1 MKDLTV
7 NNATIIASGQNNAG
21 LIAVAPLGARINNV
35 HLTGEVTIQGYRGV
49 GGIVGN
55 GFPQMDGCSVVAEGT
70 ITATYWGAGGI
81 LGFASDA
88 GAKVTNSTVTSI
100 GQGLTI
106 RGELGGVG
114 AVSGTPH
121 GAKVNGAE
129 ITGVVIASN
138 NNYYMGY
145 VDAGGNVE
153 NVTVEDVAVKVNGE
167 EIVGCDAVAS
177 IGTKGYFSLSSAFAA
192 ATDGQTITLLS
203 NVKLAESLIIAADKD
218 VVLDLNGKTISMEDA
233 SSATVAMIKN
243 NGKLTINDS
252 SANKDGKLSFKTTT
266 PSMTN
271 DYASNVISN
280 YGEIIIN
287 AGTIENVSPSG
298 SACYALD
305 NYAGSTATINGGKLT
320 AVKTTVRIFNW
331 TNGDASKATL
341 NVVGGEIISED
352 GYAINI
358 NSGNTPSV
366 ALNVSGGTITT
377 NDTDYNLAVYIIN
390 QNSAEKFTVN
400 VSGGTFNGN
409 FALNGKTST
418 TMSEDAIVISGG
430 AFDGVICY
438 ETPTQGFVKGGTFKS
453 DVTAYCADGFTCN
466 ANADGTYGV
475 VVAPVAKIGS
485 VEYASLQDA
494 INAAQVGDTIVLLAD
509 VECAEKPVYEG
520 DGVVNVDVNGHILV
534 SSVKE
539 RIRNVVSADGLVP
552 SNNIK
557 FVSGFGW
564 EVYSSYP
571 SFVASDDNRF
581 RVFPTLE
588 QAANYDPAT
597 THDVARIYAYENV
610 KQTADVT
617 LRASGLGTSSTICVD
632 PGYDITWDLN
642 GYTLLQETP
651 TGNPLEACIRGTF
664 TLDDTSVAKTGK
676 WIAGACGTTTGGWY
690 GAGGPAFYVLGAG
703 HLILKG
709 GTVSI
714 ARNTDS
720 NGNNVVNSYLILMDS
735 GSITVDGATLLME
748 DQTGIQAW
756 SGNITV
762 DSGTFDV
769 SENCEYSIFM
779 RGYYSAANLKVN
791 VAVDGCLA
799 AYEDNDAGIDFA
811 VNAQGVVY
819 CEGNGYV
826 APTLTAGLSA
836 LPTIDGNYMVGKA
849 PTATVNNLGSTTVP
863 AGDYVSY
870 PSGGNTT
877 DMPLSF
883 VMQFL
888 ADESADEV
896 QNSAFKEWYGDFV
909 ITFTGIANDSS
920 FVADGCY
927 LAGHYGSFG
936 WVKIPV
942 DGMTIEEGARYPV
955 MLSALGGAQ
964 TYETI
969 CTSVKDF
976 KCALYLT
983 PEVLAANPNL
993 EVKLELSVID
1003 SSKGVDAATDALVA
1017 GENIYEVVNYE
1028 YEAIDFAL
1036 YEGADVVIEEGT
1048 LTSFSNPNTITT
1060 NSITYKRALYD
1071 DLYWNPLYVPFQI
1084 PVSEFTALGLEVA
1097 YFNDVHS
1104 EDTDED
1110 GVLNMFTE
1118 FVTIKSGTL
1127 RANYPY
1133 LFRRTSDASAT
1144 AIDIKLDGATLY
1156 STSAENQK
1164 TVTVS
1169 SAFVKFD
1176 VKGTYTQMSASDL
1189 NGGRVL
1195 GLEGDWGTL
1204 HEDYMLNPFRVY
1216 LNVTILDDSPV
1227 VTEMLRSIQFRVID
1241 GDMEGATGVTS
1252 PDSVEGDDVVYDL
1265 QGRRVLE
1272 PKNGIYIVNG
1282 KKVIFK

>member
-1 MKDLTV
+1 M
-7 NNATIIASGQNNAG
+7 
-21 LIAVAPLGARINNV
+21 
-35 HLTGEVTIQGYRGV
+35 
-49 GGIVGN
+49 
-55 GFPQMDGCSVVAEGT
+55 
-70 ITATYWGAGGI
+70 
-81 LGFASDA
+81 
-88 GAKVTNSTVTSI
+88 
-100 GQGLTI
+100 
-106 RGELGGVG
+106 
-114 AVSGTPH
+114 
-121 GAKVNGAE
+121 
-129 ITGVVIASN
+129 
-138 NNYYMGY
+138 
-145 VDAGGNVE
+145 
-153 NVTVEDVAVKVNGE
+153 
-167 EIVGCDAVAS
+167 
-177 IGTKGYFSLSSAFAA
+177 
-192 ATDGQTITLLS
+192 
-203 NVKLAESLIIAADKD
+203 
-218 VVLDLNGKTISMEDA
+218 
-233 SSATVAMIKN
+233 
-243 NGKLTINDS
+243 
-252 SANKDGKLSFKTTT
+252 
-266 PSMTN
+266 
-271 DYASNVISN
+271 
-280 YGEIIIN
+280 
-287 AGTIENVSPSG
+287 
-298 SACYALD
+298 
-305 NYAGSTATINGGKLT
+305 
-320 AVKTTVRIFNW
+320 
-331 TNGDASKATL
+331 
-341 NVVGGEIISED
+341 
-352 GYAINI
+352 
-358 NSGNTPSV
+358 
-366 ALNVSGGTITT
+366 
-377 NDTDYNLAVYIIN
+377 
-390 QNSAEKFTVN
+390 
-400 VSGGTFNGN
+400 
-409 FALNGKTST
+409 
-418 TMSEDAIVISGG
+418 
-430 AFDGVICY
+430 
-438 ETPTQGFVKGGTFKS
+438 
-453 DVTAYCADGFTCN
+453 
-466 ANADGTYGV
+466 
-475 VVAPVAKIGS
+475 
-485 VEYASLQDA
+485 
-494 INAAQVGDTIVLLAD
+494 
-509 VECAEKPVYEG
+509 
-520 DGVVNVDVNGHILV
+520 
-534 SSVKE
+534 
-539 RIRNVVSADGLVP
+539 
-552 SNNIK
+552 
-557 FVSGFGW
+557 
-564 EVYSSYP
+564 
-571 SFVASDDNRF
+571 
-581 RVFPTLE
+581 
-588 QAANYDPAT
+588 
-597 THDVARIYAYENV
+597 
-610 KQTADVT
+610 
-617 LRASGLGTSSTICVD
+617 GTSSTICVD

-664 TLDDTSVAKTGK
+664 TLDDTSVAKAGK
-676 WIAGACGTTTGGWY
+676 WIAGACGVKDPANSWY
-690 GAGGPAFYVLGAG
+690 GNGGPALYVLGDG
-703 HLILKG
+703 KLILKG

-714 ARNTDS
+714 ARNTDI
-720 NGNNVVNSYLILMDS
+720 NEETIDNTGGLIRLDS
-735 GSITVDGATLLME
+735 GSLLVDGATLLVE
-748 DQTGIQAW
+748 DTYGIMAW
-756 SGNITV
+756 GGSVVVNSGKFDIQGNGASSVFAMSHFADASVEINTYIDGELLIV
-762 DSGTFDV
+762 NGTT
-769 SENCEYSIFM
+769 
-779 RGYYSAANLKVN
+779 AT
-791 VAVDGCLA
+791 
-799 AYEDNDAGIDFA
+799 

-819 CEGNGYV
+819 YEGNGYV
-826 APTLTAGLSA
+826 APTLAAEFVGLPN
-836 LPTIDGNYMVGKA
+836 LDGRYVVGKA

-870 PSGGNTT
+870 PSGGNAT

-896 QNSAFKEWYGDFV
+896 QNSAFKDWYGDFV

-1003 SSKGVDAATDALVA
+1003 SSKGVDAATEALVA
-1017 GENIYEVVNYE
+1017 GENIYEVVSYD

-1144 AIDIKLDGATLY
+1144 EIDIKLDSATLY
-1156 STSAENQK
+1156 STAAENQK

-1195 GLEGDWGTL
+1195 GLEGDWGIL
-1204 HEDYMLNPFRVY
+1204 HEDHMLKPFRVY

-1227 VTEMLRSIQFRVID
+1227 VTEMLHSIQFRVID
-1241 GDMEGATGVTS
+1241 GDMEGATGVTT
-1252 PDSVEGDDVVYDL
+1252 PDSVEDDDVVYDL